1 MGIFNKI
8 IMKKPF
14 ILIIDWMTGAGKTT
28 VSALLS
34 KEIPRLAVVGM
45 DKVKRFIS
53 DFERWERDN
62 GIAKDVIFEMT
73 KKYLDYDISVIVEQP
88 FKTYEELKRY
98 EEISEKYKVPL
109 YKIQLFTSPEIAL
122 NRVLNRQKN
131 LEFKISKERIK
142 RNIDFFEK
150 KDNWFLVIDTS
161 LLSSEKVKEM
171 IMEFIN

>member
-1 MGIFNKI
+1 
-8 IMKKPF
+8 MKKNKQNMTKQF

-28 VSALLS
+28 VSGLLS

-62 GIAKDVIFEMT
+62 KIAKDVVFEMA

-131 LEFKISKERIK
+131 LEFKISEERIK

-150 KDNWFLVIDTS
+150 KENKDFTVIDTS
-161 LLSSEKVKEM
+161 LISSEDVKEM
-171 IMEFIN
+171 VLEVIL